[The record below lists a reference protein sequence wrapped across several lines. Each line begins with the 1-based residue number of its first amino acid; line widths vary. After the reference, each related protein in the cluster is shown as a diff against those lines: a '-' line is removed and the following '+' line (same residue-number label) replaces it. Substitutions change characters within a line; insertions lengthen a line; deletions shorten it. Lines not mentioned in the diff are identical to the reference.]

1 MKSTFFAVVIILSQV
16 IIFSNFIVVGEDD
29 PSSFSRI
36 NSNSTE
42 FVYYAA
48 SNVDTVEV
56 VGEWDDWLRHNLT
69 YSNGIFSIDLEIN
82 PGFYCYKIIIDQTDW
97 ILDPSNGYR
106 KYCDGVLN
114 SGIIVENLSNPKISI
129 VEESQEVLNLKLDYT
144 AGTNGSEISQINVHL
159 LHNFEKQNISYS
171 WNEEDWTFDINVNF
185 SASLYEYGKYTLN
198 VQALDSEG
206 RKSNELSY
214 PFWFEESKFDW
225 NGALIYMI
233 MTDRFVNGNLSNDP
247 APISEASQGA
257 DWYGGDFAG
266 VISMLESNYFLELG
280 VSALWLTPFNGGAE
294 GSFIAS
300 DNEHRVSAYHG
311 YWPVNAREVDSRL
324 GTESELKELITL
336 AHSKG
341 IRILN
346 DFVINHVHE
355 DHEYYQNNPDW
366 FRDGCV
372 LGTSGCD
379 WTERALDG
387 VFSSYMPDVNW
398 QNPEASEKFLD
409 DAIWWQKEY
418 DLDGSRID
426 AVKHVEPSAI
436 SNLVVKFDEELEN
449 SLTDYYLIGET
460 AMGWSGDN
468 LNDNLPQYNA
478 INQYMGE
485 GGLDGQ
491 GDFVLYHAVVD
502 NVFRFGFKD
511 YNHLDYWTLQ
521 SQENY
526 LEGSLMTPYLGS
538 HDTSR
543 LISRLDSGGNNP
555 DNKWA
560 EQSLPQQPTS
570 SSPYIKSKNAFS
582 WLLTIP
588 GLPVIYMGDEYGEYG
603 GSDPDNRH
611 SFRTYNE
618 LNSNEQELL
627 YSIQELGMVRKNSND
642 LQKGLYRS
650 VFSDNDLLVFA
661 RETSSSETIVL
672 INSGDNTREVTLNNG
687 LDIFYNSYLD
697 VRNNVTFSSV
707 DDSLTF
713 SVDSNDFSVFTYN
726 SQEVNANES
735 NDNNL
740 TDISSNDENNISVP
754 LTNETNDN
762 VDDTE
767 VEDSTLDLSLD
778 DDLDINQDES
788 GESGTQKEEASSS
801 ANSDGQESES
811 FLLIRGLLF
820 ITFLSLLITF
830 IYTRGR

>member
-1 MKSTFFAVVIILSQV
+1 
-16 IIFSNFIVVGEDD
+16 
-29 PSSFSRI
+29 
-36 NSNSTE
+36 
-42 FVYYAA
+42 
-48 SNVDTVEV
+48 
-56 VGEWDDWLRHNLT
+56 
-69 YSNGIFSIDLEIN
+69 
-82 PGFYCYKIIIDQTDW
+82 
-97 ILDPSNGYR
+97 
-106 KYCDGVLN
+106 
-114 SGIIVENLSNPKISI
+114 
-129 VEESQEVLNLKLDYT
+129 
-144 AGTNGSEISQINVHL
+144 
-159 LHNFEKQNISYS
+159 
-171 WNEEDWTFDINVNF
+171 
-185 SASLYEYGKYTLN
+185 
-198 VQALDSEG
+198 
-206 RKSNELSY
+206 
-214 PFWFEESKFDW
+214 
-225 NGALIYMI
+225 
-233 MTDRFVNGNLSNDP
+233 
-247 APISEASQGA
+247 
-257 DWYGGDFAG
+257 
-266 VISMLESNYFLELG
+266 
-280 VSALWLTPFNGGAE
+280 
-294 GSFIAS
+294 
-300 DNEHRVSAYHG
+300 
-311 YWPVNAREVDSRL
+311 
-324 GTESELKELITL
+324 
-336 AHSKG
+336 
-341 IRILN
+341 
-346 DFVINHVHE
+346 
-355 DHEYYQNNPDW
+355 
-366 FRDGCV
+366 
-372 LGTSGCD
+372 
-379 WTERALDG
+379 
-387 VFSSYMPDVNW
+387 
-398 QNPEASEKFLD
+398 
-409 DAIWWQKEY
+409 
-418 DLDGSRID
+418 
-426 AVKHVEPSAI
+426 
-436 SNLVVKFDEELEN
+436 
-449 SLTDYYLIGET
+449 
-460 AMGWSGDN
+460 MGWSGDN

-618 LNSNEQELL
+618 LNLNEQELL

-650 VFSDNDLLVFA
+650 VFSDSDLLVFA

-672 INSGDNTREVTLNNG
+672 INSGDNTREVTLNSG

-697 VRNNVTFSSV
+697 VRNNVTFSSAG
-707 DDSLTF
+707 DSLTF

-726 SQEVNANES
+726 RQEVNANES

-778 DDLDINQDES
+778 DDLDLNQDES
-788 GESGTQKEEASSS
+788 GDTGTQKEESISS

-811 FLLIRGLLF
+811 FLLLRGLLF